1 MKYFIAFTLAFCF
14 TTNIDAQDKINKDSL
29 EVATVI
35 HQMFKAM
42 KTSDTNMLKPC
53 FSSNAV
59 FQTIVNKN
67 GSTEV
72 RNELVQDFINSVGKQ
87 TAGALDERITIG
99 SLLIDANLAS
109 VWTPYQFYYKGQ
121 YSHQGVNSFQL
132 VKLLDGWKIQYLIDT
147 RYP

>member
-1 MKYFIAFTLAFCF
+1 MKYFIAFTFAFCF
-14 TTNIDAQDKINKDSL
+14 TTNINAQDKINKDSL

-35 HQMFKAM
+35 HQLFTAM

-72 RNELVQDFINSVGKQ
+72 
-87 TAGALDERITIG
+87 
-99 SLLIDANLAS
+99 
-109 VWTPYQFYYKGQ
+109 
-121 YSHQGVNSFQL
+121 
-132 VKLLDGWKIQYLIDT
+132 
-147 RYP
+147 